1 MLLNRINLVLG
12 VFLSRVCLKQLIS
25 SKSLALNW
33 GKLNRLLNDLCRTIF
48 GILVSYDCLIILNKF
63 YFVFS
68 EEVKVVLMNFDILS
82 DTLKLLKD
90 FPSSLSLVD
99 LAATFSELF
108 NGLGEHEVRYLYQ
121 WCCNFWIR

>member
-82 DTLKLLKD
+82 DTL
-90 FPSSLSLVD
+90 
-99 LAATFSELF
+99 
-108 NGLGEHEVRYLYQ
+108 
-121 WCCNFWIR
+121 